1 MYFGLIQIILN
12 PTSNGIFSHC
22 SFYCQIFF
30 LSGDCVHHWWS
41 CLCMLTSNPNINR
54 KWVPQGATSLKNQP
68 LLETPNSP
76 NPNQAPQNAYSPWVQ
91 KQAQN
96 ESNIRAKSNIG
107 AKCVWA
113 SSIVFE
119 EKMGQAKSKYKGKK
133 KQLVIL
139 YCLSNTY
146 VHI

>member
-1 MYFGLIQIILN
+1 
-12 PTSNGIFSHC
+12 
-22 SFYCQIFF
+22 
-30 LSGDCVHHWWS
+30 
-41 CLCMLTSNPNINR
+41 
-54 KWVPQGATSLKNQP
+54 